1 MMNTAIKKSDSGK
14 IHEFKLIRLTALIIV
29 LIFSNGL
36 RGQVFDIKSWGGTF
50 PDMNG
55 SYPLSFVSFQG
66 FLPPVPYFFI
76 RTWPTHY
83 YIEVGAVPVTDAP
96 ELAGSIKTGFLRIVE
111 KLLEQTQMQQRSE
124 ETTQIKDN
132 NLQQRN
138 IELKLFNARSDSLPD
153 LYNIAAQF
161 IRLYRSI
168 SVLGRQQNTAAI
180 AGICHREADELLVRF
195 LMVNLLQTDHGKKL
209 EAFSEIRGELIR
221 QLGETDYV
229 NRKVYHFNFYKQ
241 TSANSYAFLAR

>member
-1 MMNTAIKKSDSGK
+1 MRALLVAGKLKKIILK
-14 IHEFKLIRLTALIIV
+14 QLIIKLILTVVMISA
-29 LIFSNGL
+29 GQL
-36 RGQVFDIKSWGGTF
+36 RGQVFEIKSWGGTY

-83 YIEVGAVPVTDAP
+83 YIEVGAAPVTDAP

-111 KLLEQTQMQQRSE
+111 KLLEQSQMQLRSE

-132 NLQQRN
+132 NLQQRD

-161 IRLYRSI
+161 IRIYQSI

-209 EAFSEIRGELIR
+209 EAFAEIRNELTR

-241 TSANSYAFLAR
+241 TSASSYAFLTR

>member
-1 MMNTAIKKSDSGK
+1 MKALLAK
-14 IHEFKLIRLTALIIV
+14 EKLKNICLRQLFLQLTLTAVMI
-29 LIFSNGL
+29 SAGQL
-36 RGQVFDIKSWGGTF
+36 RGQVFEIKSWGGTY

-66 FLPPVPYFFI
+66 FLPPVPYFFV
-76 RTWPTHY
+76 RLWPTFY
-83 YIEVGAVPVTDAP
+83 YIEQGATPVTDAP

-111 KLLEQTQMQQRSE
+111 KLLEQKQMQLRSE

-132 NLQQRN
+132 NLHQRD

-161 IRLYRSI
+161 IRLYQSI
-168 SVLGRQQNTAAI
+168 NILGKQQNTAGV
-180 AGICHREADELLVRF
+180 AGICRHEADELLVRF

-209 EAFSEIRGELIR
+209 EAFSEIRGELTR

-241 TSANSYAFLAR
+241 TSANSYAFLTR

>member
-1 MMNTAIKKSDSGK
+1 MNTDIKQNSVWK
-14 IHEFKLIRLTALIIV
+14 IFGITMVRLLALII
-29 LIFSNGL
+29 FSVSSIGL
-36 RGQVFDIKSWGGTF
+36 SGQVFEIKSWGGTY
-50 PDMNG
+50 PNMNG

-76 RTWPTHY
+76 RLWPTFY
-83 YIEVGAVPVTDAP
+83 YIEEGATPVTDAP

-111 KLLEQTQMQQRSE
+111 KLLEQMQMQQRSE

-132 NLQQRN
+132 NLQQRD

-161 IRLYRSI
+161 IRLYQSI

-209 EAFSEIRGELIR
+209 EAFTEIRSELTR

-229 NRKVYHFNFYKQ
+229 NRKVYHFNFYNQ
-241 TSANSYAFLAR
+241 TSNNCYAFLTR